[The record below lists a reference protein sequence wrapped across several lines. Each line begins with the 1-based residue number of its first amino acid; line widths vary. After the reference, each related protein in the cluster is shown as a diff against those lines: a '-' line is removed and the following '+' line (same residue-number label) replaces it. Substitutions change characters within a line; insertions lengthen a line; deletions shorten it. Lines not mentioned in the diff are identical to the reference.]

1 MPAGNVR
8 MEQRLTPLVTD
19 ETRPV
24 WALLEQI
31 PDPEVPAISI
41 VELGVIRNVHLS
53 DRHVEISMTPTY
65 SGCPALKTMEES
77 VREELEGNGYS
88 VSIRTV
94 YKPAWTT
101 DWLSDAAKA
110 KLKAYGIAPPPK
122 TAPGRFHP
130 LFSEN
135 SGEVN
140 CPYCDS
146 GDTTCTSQFGST
158 ACKALYFC
166 NSCQQPFEQFKC
178 H

>member
-1 MPAGNVR
+1 
-8 MEQRLTPLVTD
+8 MEHRLTPLVTN

-24 WALLEQI
+24 WTILEQI

-41 VELGVIRNVHLS
+41 VELGVIRDVQLS
-53 DRHVEISMTPTY
+53 NGHVEISMTPTY
-65 SGCPALKTMEES
+65 SGCPALKTMEDA
-77 VREELEGNGYS
+77 VREELEVNGYT
-88 VSIRTV
+88 VIIRTI

-101 DWLSDAAKA
+101 DWLSDVAKA

-122 TAPGRFHP
+122 TAAGRFHP
-130 LFSEN
+130 LLSDN
-135 SGEVN
+135 TGEVC

-146 GDTTCTSQFGST
+146 NDTTCTSQFGST

-166 NSCQQPFEQFKC
+166 KSCQQPFEQFKC